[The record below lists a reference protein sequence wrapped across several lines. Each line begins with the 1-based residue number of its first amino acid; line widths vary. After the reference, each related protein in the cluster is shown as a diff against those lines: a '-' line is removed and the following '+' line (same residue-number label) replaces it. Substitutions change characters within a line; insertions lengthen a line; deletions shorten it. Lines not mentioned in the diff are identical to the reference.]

1 MLRLF
6 LVFLLGL
13 GLVGCASLS
22 KESCLEGDWYAIG
35 LKDGSNGYKAE
46 RRFDHQAAC
55 TKHGVSAQLQVEE
68 YLRGRE
74 EGLEEYCTPENAYD
88 VGLRVEYHHNVCP
101 QEMKAAFNK
110 AWREGRREARIRCLA
125 DYHLELIHYRMH
137 HYRMHRYHLSPLISS
152 DCY

>member
-22 KESCLEGDWYAIG
+22 KESCLEGDWFAIG
-35 LKDGSNGYKAE
+35 LKDGSNGHKAE

-101 QEMKAAFNK
+101 QEMKAV
-110 AWREGRREARIRCLA
+110 
-125 DYHLELIHYRMH
+125 
-137 HYRMHRYHLSPLISS
+137 
-152 DCY
+152 